1 MTKLRLAFMGTP
13 QFAVPSLD
21 ALLAAGHEVAA
32 VYSQPP
38 RPAGRGH
45 LPQPSP
51 VQQAAEAAGLPV
63 RTPVRLDADAA
74 AAFAALGLDAAVV
87 IAYGLILP
95 KQVLAAPRL
104 GCFNIH
110 ASLLPRW
117 RGAAPIQRAILAGD
131 SETGITIMQMDEGLD
146 TGPTLLAQTLP
157 IGPRTTARRLQ
168 EELAGLGAPL
178 IVGALEGV
186 AQGRLTPRP
195 QPPQGVTYAKKLRR
209 EEGLLDWRRPAVEL
223 ERAVRAFDPWPGAF
237 FEHQG
242 ERFKILSAEVV
253 AAPPAAAPGT
263 VLDGHLTIA
272 CGSFALRPLRLQR
285 PGRGAQDAAAFLRGF
300 AVPPGTIL
308 SCPAT
313 S

>member
-74 AAFAALGLDAAVV
+74 AGFAALALDAAVV

-95 KQVLAAPRL
+95 KHVLAAPRL

-131 SETGITIMQMDEGLD
+131 GETGITIMQMDEGLD

-253 AAPPAAAPGT
+253 AAPPAAPGT
-263 VLDGHLTIA
+263 VLDQHLTIA

-308 SCPAT
+308 ACPAT